1 VIAFVRHGQTEL
13 NRGGRLQGR
22 IDAPLSALGRE
33 QAAALGRGFAT
44 TPVARVFT
52 SPLQRAHDTA
62 AAIASAHGLAVEV
75 DERLIELDYGAWD
88 GLLLTEVSA
97 DDWAAWR
104 RDPGF
109 SPPGGERLA
118 DVTARVTAFCADVL
132 ADPVDGLVIA
142 VSHVSPIK
150 AAVCGA
156 LRVDESITWRMQLDV
171 ASVTR
176 IGRRPDGSPYLAG
189 FNDASIVNAPT
200 AQPPNS

>member
-1 VIAFVRHGQTEL
+1 MIAFVRHGQTEL

-22 IDAPLSALGRE
+22 IDAPLSVLGKE
-33 QAAALGRGFAT
+33 QAAALGQGFASA
-44 TPVARVFT
+44 PVVRVVS
-52 SPLQRAHDTA
+52 SPLQRACGTA
-62 AAIASAHGLAVEV
+62 AAIAAAHGLTVEV

-88 GLLLTEVSA
+88 GLPLTEVSA

-104 RDPGF
+104 RDPEF

-118 DVTARVTAFCADVL
+118 DVTARVVAFCADVL
-132 ADPVDGLVIA
+132 SSDLVIA

-156 LRVDESITWRMQLDV
+156 LRVDEMITWRMQLDV

-176 IGRRPDGSPYLAG
+176 IGRRPDGSPFLAG
-189 FNDASIVNAPT
+189 FNDASIVDALT
-200 AQPPNS
+200 RE